1 MKIIGL
7 AGKKRSGKD
16 TIYNVAADLLE
27 GRTGRV
33 GFADAV
39 KHEVSEA
46 TGFRMD
52 FIEEHK
58 KDFRLLLQVW
68 GTEFRR
74 NLCGNEYWIEKMAEV
89 LKASKNH
96 YDYIFITDVRF
107 YNECAFIKEQGGSIV
122 RVQRRLDVVQ
132 PSDESDYD
140 NHSSEI
146 NLDDY
151 PEYDYVLNNNGTEKQ
166 LQESVNSMLTT
177 LNISKNAA

>member
-1 MKIIGL
+1 
-7 AGKKRSGKD
+7 
-16 TIYNVAADLLE
+16 
-27 GRTGRV
+27 
-33 GFADAV
+33 
-39 KHEVSEA
+39 
-46 TGFRMD
+46 
-52 FIEEHK
+52 
-58 KDFRLLLQVW
+58 
-68 GTEFRR
+68 
-74 NLCGNEYWIEKMAEV
+74 MAEV

-151 PEYDYVLNNNGTEKQ
+151 PEYDLS
-166 LQESVNSMLTT
+166 L
-177 LNISKNAA
+177 IHI